1 MVTHSSTSRPV
12 QCLCMA
18 ERTEYTVVTRSWTGS
33 ALPGD
38 KWWILIALDWKS
50 RAKFV

>member
-18 ERTEYTVVTRSWTGS
+18 ERTEYTVVTRLTSGNS
-33 ALPGD
+33 AGPSVQFTAGHPYKMD
-38 KWWILIALDWKS
+38 KPRI
-50 RAKFV
+50 